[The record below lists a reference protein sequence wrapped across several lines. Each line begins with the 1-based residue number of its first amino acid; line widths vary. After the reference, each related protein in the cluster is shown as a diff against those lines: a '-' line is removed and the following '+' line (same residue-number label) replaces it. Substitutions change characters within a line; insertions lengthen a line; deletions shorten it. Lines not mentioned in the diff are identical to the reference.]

1 MPAGSFISLVGVSGC
16 GKSTIAALLTGRNK
30 GFSGEIRLNDIPLS
44 RIREEDLMENITYVG
59 HNSYLFKGTVEEN
72 LRMAAPDASCEEMER
87 VLKKVNLYDFL
98 SSQKGLAT
106 KLEEQ
111 GCNLSGGQRQ
121 RLSIARALLHD
132 SPMYIFDEAASNID
146 VESEEK
152 IVEVI
157 RELAKRKTVL
167 FISHRLANAVGSDK
181 ICYLEG
187 GEIKESGTHEELME
201 QGGGYARMYRIQQ
214 EVTA

>member
-1 MPAGSFISLVGVSGC
+1 
-16 GKSTIAALLTGRNK
+16 
-30 GFSGEIRLNDIPLS
+30 
-44 RIREEDLMENITYVG
+44 
-59 HNSYLFKGTVEEN
+59 
-72 LRMAAPDASCEEMER
+72 MAAPDASCEEMER

-146 VESEEK
+146 VESEEQ
-152 IVEVI
+152 IMQVI
-157 RELAKRKTVL
+157 RNLARTKTVL
-167 FISHRLANAVGSDK
+167 FISHRLANAVESNC
-181 ICYLEG
+181 IYMLEKG
-187 GEIKESGTHEELME
+187 RITESGTHEELMKK
-201 QGGGYARMYRIQQ
+201 GGGYAGLYRRQEELQ
-214 EVTA
+214 EVRA